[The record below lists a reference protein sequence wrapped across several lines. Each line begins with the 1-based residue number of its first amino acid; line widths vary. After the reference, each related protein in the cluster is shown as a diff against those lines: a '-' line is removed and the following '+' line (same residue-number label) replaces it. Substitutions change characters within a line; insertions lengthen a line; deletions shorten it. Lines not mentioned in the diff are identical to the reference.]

1 MSITNEELTSG
12 KLEGTGTFDLL
23 ISTMNAHL
31 AAQFNKGHL
40 TGPQY
45 SEVYLGGMS
54 TAMSQAIEFLL
65 RRETTNKQNE
75 LLDEQ
80 IAQIKVQTDQ
90 LELQNLQ
97 IEEQTK
103 QLVKQSQQID
113 AQTSLIEK
121 QEEQVV
127 LQNEQFA
134 LQNQQ
139 LAANTEQTEAQTRL
153 IEKQIEVAAK
163 EQIQLEKNIERT
175 EEEIRLLEQQHL
187 INEKTIE
194 KASSEILLL
203 QQKLITEQA
212 QTQDEVGALK
222 ITGIIGKQA
231 SLYQA
236 QTKGFEHDN
245 KQKVAKI
252 YSDIYSVA
260 RGTDNGV
267 PLPFTP
273 QSGQNTVRLNTELED
288 VLNNLKSSIE

>member
-12 KLEGTGTFDLL
+12 KLEGAGTFDLL
-23 ISTMNAHL
+23 MSTMNAHL

-80 IAQIKVQTDQ
+80 IVQAALQTTQ
-90 LELQNLQ
+90 LG
-97 IEEQTK
+97 
-103 QLVKQSQQID
+103 
-113 AQTSLIEK
+113 
-121 QEEQVV
+121 
-127 LQNEQFA
+127 LQNEQI
-134 LQNQQ
+134 Q
-139 LAANTEQTEAQTRL
+139 AQTDQINTQRDL
-153 IEKQIEVAAK
+153 TLKQIDLATK
-163 EQIQLEKNIERT
+163 ELVLADKNIE
-175 EEEIRLLEQQHL
+175 
-187 INEKTIE
+187 KTTQE
-194 KASSEILLL
+194 VLLL
-203 QQKLITEQA
+203 QQQVEINDLTMDKARAEIALLAQKLITEQA

-236 QTKGFEHDN
+236 QTKGFAHDN

-252 YSDIYSVA
+252 FSDIYSVA

-267 PLPFTP
+267 PLPYTQ
-273 QSGQNTVRLNTELED
+273 QSGSNIVNLNTELEE
-288 VLNNLKSSIE
+288 VLDKLKSSMET